1 MLQEV
6 EEITPT
12 IRKLKVDIPSSVI
25 EAEIARAYNELRV
38 TATIPGFRAGKAP
51 LALLEKKFG
60 KEIEDKV
67 LGKVVPE
74 FYVKAV
80 EEAHISPVTYPDI
93 EGHLKIT
100 KNKPLSFTATV
111 EIKPEVKNLNYEG
124 ITVNRKDFSV
134 EDEEIQT
141 ALKTLQENK
150 AILKVSEELPLKEGD
165 MAIIDCDAFID
176 EKEIKELSSKEYPF
190 IVGSQGLPK
199 EFSDAL
205 SGKKKGENIEIT
217 INFETT
223 HPNKTIAGKKVF
235 FTVLIKEIKEK
246 VLPALDDE
254 FAKGFQCSNVE
265 ELKKK
270 IYEKI
275 YNGKKKQTENEYK
288 KQLIDHLISSHT
300 FEVPSSM
307 VKKEL
312 EFLISEAKQNAA
324 SKGEPIRSDEELSKE
339 LERKAYRNVNGM
351 VILDAIGKKEKIETG
366 EEDVKKAIDEIA
378 AENEIKP
385 EDVKKL
391 FIMKDGSLDGFK
403 NRLYTDKVL
412 DFVLSKAVI
421 Q

>member
-6 EEITPT
+6 EETTPT
-12 IRKLKVDIPSSVI
+12 MRKLKVNIPSAVI
-25 EAEIARAYNELRV
+25 EAEITRAYNELRT
-38 TATIPGFRAGKAP
+38 TAKIPGFRIGKAP

-60 KEIEDKV
+60 KEIENKV

-74 FYVKAV
+74 FYLKAV
-80 EEAHISPVTYPDI
+80 EEAQISPVTYPDI
-93 EGHLKIT
+93 DGHLKIT
-100 KNKPLSFTATV
+100 KDKPLSFTATV
-111 EIKPEVKNLNYEG
+111 EIKPEIKNLNYEG
-124 ITVNRKDFSV
+124 LTVNKKHFSV

-150 AILKVSEELPLKEGD
+150 ALLKVSDRPLKEGD

-176 EKEIKELSSKEYPF
+176 GEEIKELSSKEYPF
-190 IVGSQGLPK
+190 IIGSQGLPK

-205 SGKKKGENIEIT
+205 LDNKKGENIEIT

-223 HPNKTIAGKKVF
+223 HPNKTIAGKKVLF
-235 FTVLIKEIKEK
+235 KVVIKEIKEK

-254 FAKGFQCSNVE
+254 FAKGFQCSTVE
-265 ELKKK
+265 EIKKK
-270 IYEKI
+270 LYEKI
-275 YNGKKKQTENEYK
+275 YNRKKKQTENEYK

-312 EFLISEAKQNAA
+312 DFLIYEAKQNAA
-324 SKGEPIRSDEELSKE
+324 SKGEPVKSDEELSNE
-339 LERKAYRNVNGM
+339 LEQQASRNVNGM
-351 VILDAIGKKEKIETG
+351 VILDAIGKKEKIETS

-412 DFVLSKAVI
+412 DFVLSKALI